1 MYYKLGQ
8 AGVTNQGSFVLLQV
22 RANVVTIGAASLTQI
37 RAIFVTNWGSFYKLG
52 QNVLQIWAGITNQSN
67 YYKLG
72 HNIAEPTV
80 LENNVLKNSQNS
92 PENICV
98 GFQPATLLKRRFWPR
113 CFYKNYQEHLF
124 IKNASG

>member
-37 RAIFVTNWGSFYKLG
+37 RAIFVTNWGSYYKLG

-92 PENICV
+92 PENTYV
-98 GFQPATLLKRRFWPR
+98 
-113 CFYKNYQEHLF
+113 
-124 IKNASG
+124 

>member
-37 RAIFVTNWGSFYKLG
+37 RAIFVTNWGSFYKLR

-92 PENICV
+92 PENNCV
-98 GFQPATLLKRRFWPR
+98 
-113 CFYKNYQEHLF
+113 
-124 IKNASG
+124 